1 MDVEKAIATEIEPKL
16 NDVFGLSTTRALLT
30 MATLA
35 YVTNVG
41 GKIQRYRAFVDSI
54 CTDDRVVR
62 EWGEAV
68 AAKQAKEWKDLVP
81 LEPETVGVLT
91 PRAPR

>member
-16 NDVFGLSTTRALLT
+16 RNVLGLSTTRTLLT

-35 YVTNVG
+35 YLTNVG

-54 CTDDRVVR
+54 CSDEGVIDK
-62 EWGEAV
+62 WGEAA
-68 AAKQAKEWKDLVP
+68 AAKQAEEWKALVP
-81 LEPETVGVLT
+81 LESETVATLASEASG
-91 PRAPR
+91 